1 MNTNPKS
8 KGILILAI
16 LTGAIFLSFFLASL
30 KPKAE
35 RRIIDEKA
43 PLVEVLTAKSKVVN
57 MIIEAYGTVK
67 PRQVLKLVSEVRGR
81 IIDIHPF
88 FKEGWVVEKGSILMK
103 IDPQTYSL
111 EVDRRKVQVKQ
122 AKAELKQLK
131 QKIRNYDATIKIL
144 ESNLALSKE
153 DFLRFTRLFADKKV
167 AKTTLGKSEQAYLAS
182 LDRLQVLKN
191 QKALSS
197 PIKEQLEA
205 KLDMARILSKM
216 ARLDLEKTDI
226 SVPFDGWVL
235 EKLVE
240 RGQLINPGEYL
251 GSVYVDG
258 GYDIEVRIPI
268 KELKWLPSKM
278 APAALLEAEVLFN
291 GVKDESVSWKGQV
304 TRLKAQMDEKT
315 RTLPLVVEVNERILP
330 SARERKIRF
339 SDNTQFPKMVKTLST
354 DALIQTAKKPL
365 GYVFAPLLKPMG
377 KEVKKDEYK
386 PVISAVKWKGEII
399 FKDKNVNIRNAR
411 SMGSKIK
418 GLLHPGDQVMV
429 GLYQEGWYAIFP
441 LNEID
446 RLNPDV
452 FKPEPDFVSPIHFQ
466 KQLALNQD
474 IFHLRPGLF
483 VTVRIKGKRLP
494 HVFVLPRHVVH
505 NGNIVYTVKANK
517 IKIRKIHVLRY
528 FQDSVYI
535 DQGLM
540 EGDLVITT
548 PLHGATDGMQVRHN

>member
-1 MNTNPKS
+1 MSKNSKS

-35 RRIIDEKA
+35 RCIIDKKA
-43 PLVEVLTAKSKVVN
+43 PLVEVLTAKSKSVN

-67 PRQVLKLVSEVRGR
+67 PRQLLKLVSEVRGR

-103 IDPQTYSL
+103 IDPRTYSL
-111 EVDRRKVQVKQ
+111 EADRKKVQVKQ

-131 QKIRNYDATIKIL
+131 QKIRNYDTSIKIL
-144 ESNLALSKE
+144 ESGLALSKE
-153 DFLRFTRLFADKKV
+153 DLSRFTQLFANKKV
-167 AKTTLGKSEQAYLAS
+167 AKTTLDKSEQAYLAS

-197 PIKEQLEA
+197 SIKEQLEA

-216 ARLDLEKTDI
+216 AKLDLEKTDI
-226 SVPFDGWVL
+226 LVPFDGWVL
-235 EKLVE
+235 EKRVE
-240 RGQLINPGEYL
+240 RGQLINAGEYL
-251 GSVYVDG
+251 GSIYVDG

-278 APAALLEAEVLFN
+278 ASTALLEAEVLFN

-304 TRLKAQMDEKT
+304 TRLKAHMDEKT
-315 RTLPLVVEVNERILP
+315 RTLPLVVEVNEIILP

-339 SDNTQFPKMVKTLST
+339 SDNTQSSKMGKTLST
-354 DALIQTAKKPL
+354 DALIQAATEPL
-365 GYVFAPLLKPMG
+365 GYVFAPLLKPIG
-377 KEVKKDEYK
+377 KEVKEDEYK
-386 PVISAVKWKGEII
+386 PVVSDVKWTGEIV

-411 SMGSKIK
+411 SMGSEIK
-418 GLLHPGDQVMV
+418 GLLHPGDQVRV
-429 GLYQEGWYAIFP
+429 GLYQDGWYAIFP
-441 LNEID
+441 LNKIGH
-446 RLNPDV
+446 LNPKV
-452 FKPEPDFVSPIHFQ
+452 FEPEPDFVSPVHFQ

-483 VTVRIKGKRLP
+483 VTVRIKGKELP

-505 NGNIVYTVKANK
+505 NGNIVYTVKDNK
-517 IKIRKIHVLRY
+517 MRIRNVRVLRY

-540 EGDLVITT
+540 EEDLVITT
-548 PLHGATDGMQVRHN
+548 PLHGAADGMQVRYN